1 MSDIEAWYSDNN
13 NVKIM
18 TNLDDIGQPYSCND
32 WGDQSDVIPFII
44 EDGNSN
50 FFWEFFALG
59 FQWPTVV
66 YVNHNMEIVA
76 KGNNFSLASAMFT
89 IDSMLDDC
97 GDLCNNLSL
106 NESTEDKNF
115 HLEQN
120 YPNPFNPLTSISY
133 SLKKPGKI
141 NISVYDLSGK
151 IVDTLID
158 NFVAEGNYKI
168 NWDASDLKSGMY
180 LIKFNF
186 GNDISTLK
194 ATLVK

>member
-1 MSDIEAWYSDNN
+1 MSDIEVWYSDNN

-76 KGNNFSLASAMFT
+76 KGNNFSLASAIFT

-106 NESTEDKNF
+106 NESIEDKNF

-120 YPNPFNPLTSISY
+120 YPNPFNPYTSINY
-133 SLKKPGKI
+133 SLSSNGQ
-141 NISVYDLSGK
+141 ISLIVYNSLGQIVKTLENGYKQKGSYTVSFDGSALPSGIYFYQLSSKGYVK
-151 IVDTLID
+151 T
-158 NFVAEGNYKI
+158 EKM
-168 NWDASDLKSGMY
+168 S
-180 LIKFNF
+180 
-186 GNDISTLK
+186 
-194 ATLVK
+194 LVK